1 MQIEQIGCQMYGKVC
16 TKLTLDAIRM
26 IPTEEFETIY
36 DYKID

>member
-1 MQIEQIGCQMYGKVC
+1 MRIEWIGCQMYAKVC
-16 TKLTLDAIRM
+16 TNLTWDAIRM